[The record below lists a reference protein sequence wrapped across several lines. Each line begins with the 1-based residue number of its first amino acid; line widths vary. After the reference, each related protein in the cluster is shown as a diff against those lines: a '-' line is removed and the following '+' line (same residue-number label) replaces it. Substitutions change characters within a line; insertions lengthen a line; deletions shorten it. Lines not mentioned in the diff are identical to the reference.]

1 MKNEDSI
8 RRQMP
13 RRAWLRMGL
22 RGGLGLAAVAC
33 LPGCARYYYGAA
45 AAPPS
50 GGGVMGALGMGG
62 SPAESL
68 LETNQAAA
76 DALLRQV
83 PQLDPRQPVLVATL
97 VHIDRLD
104 EASRLGRLF
113 SEQIAGRL
121 VQRGVRVTELK
132 LRQNLVMVPGQGE
145 LLLSREVRDVSRAQ
159 AAQAVVVGTYAAT
172 AQSVFVSLK
181 LVGPEG
187 NAVLAAHDYVVPVD
201 DNVRILL
208 SMR

>member
-1 MKNEDSI
+1 MKNADSI
-8 RRQMP
+8 LRQAP
-13 RRAWLRMGL
+13 RRAWLRMGVAV
-22 RGGLGLAAVAC
+22 AAAAC

-45 AAPPS
+45 APS
-50 GGGVMGALGMGG
+50 AGGSGVMGALGIG

-68 LETNQAAA
+68 LEANQAAA

-97 VHIDRLD
+97 VHIDRLG

-113 SEQIAGRL
+113 SEQIAGRM

-132 LRQNLVMVPGQGE
+132 MRQNLAMVPGQGE